1 MSKAIFIAAFLVAA
15 APCFAQQVRVING
28 DIEHIYGPDGQLL
41 DNAELRA
48 KNKRAQ
54 RQMQKPKA
62 NLDQGP
68 VNSEN
73 YQPPISAW
81 RDPKID
87 PGQLPESA
95 WPFFRNNLIECATRA
110 PVALK

>member
-1 MSKAIFIAAFLVAA
+1 MSKPIFVAAFLIAA

-28 DIEHIYGPDGQLL
+28 DIEHIYGPNGQLL
-41 DNAELRA
+41 DDAELRA
-48 KNKRAQ
+48 KNERAQ

-62 NLDQGP
+62 NTDQGP
-68 VNSEN
+68 VTSDN

-87 PGQLPESA
+87 PGQLPNSA
-95 WPFFRNNLIECATRA
+95 WGDSKNRQQPQSWWNEPR
-110 PVALK
+110 